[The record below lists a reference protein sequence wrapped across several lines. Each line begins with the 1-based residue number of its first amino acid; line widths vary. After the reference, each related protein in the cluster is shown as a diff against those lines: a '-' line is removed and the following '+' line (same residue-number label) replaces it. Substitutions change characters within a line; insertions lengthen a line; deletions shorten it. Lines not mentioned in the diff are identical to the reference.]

1 MIAPPTLKAVK
12 NQAAWRPVL
21 GRLHLLLDFVPK
33 FGVSK
38 TPGQVRPRACKCH
51 AAGVP
56 CVVMRLM
63 RVSTLAAGLPAGRAD
78 VVRQRRVRQYQ
89 RRGARNP
96 HPAWAPVPSSRASP
110 PHRPR
115 EDGLAH
121 PADTP
126 RTDLASAL
134 GMLSRGPYLFSFE
147 VSRTSRPVGQRAD
160 EVIAVQSH
168 LSETSSL
175 LYSVAR
181 TCAHSSTATANA
193 LGDAPVGRSRRCT
206 CCGHSS
212 APGTSTAA
220 RRTCGRPASSEGSEL
235 SPEYG

>member
-1 MIAPPTLKAVK
+1 
-12 NQAAWRPVL
+12 
-21 GRLHLLLDFVPK
+21 
-33 FGVSK
+33 
-38 TPGQVRPRACKCH
+38 
-51 AAGVP
+51 
-56 CVVMRLM
+56 
-63 RVSTLAAGLPAGRAD
+63 
-78 VVRQRRVRQYQ
+78 
-89 RRGARNP
+89 
-96 HPAWAPVPSSRASP
+96 
-110 PHRPR
+110 
-115 EDGLAH
+115 
-121 PADTP
+121 
-126 RTDLASAL
+126 
-134 GMLSRGPYLFSFE
+134 MLSRGPYLFSFE